1 MTSIQV
7 YGIPTCG
14 TCKKAI
20 QWLEAQAISHEFVNT
35 KERPPS
41 QAQIAS
47 WVASLGDKSM
57 RNTSGQSYRALGE
70 VKDTWTEAEWVTA
83 FSDDVMLL
91 KRPIFVK
98 DGKAIAVGF
107 RDIMEIKELLIKTP

>member
-1 MTSIQV
+1 MTLVQV

-14 TCKKAI
+14 TCKKAL
-20 QWLEAQAISHEFVNT
+20 QWLDTQQISYEFINT
-35 KERPPS
+35 KEQPPS
-41 QAQIAS
+41 PIQIAS
-47 WVASLGDKSM
+47 WVKVLGGRSM

-70 VKDTWTEAEWVTA
+70 VKDTWNEAQWVSA

-98 DGKAIAVGF
+98 DGMAIAVGF
-107 RDIMEIKELLIKTP
+107 RDLAKITAGLATS

>member
-1 MTSIQV
+1 MTPIQV

-14 TCKKAI
+14 TCKKAL
-20 QWLEAQAISHEFVNT
+20 QWLDVQQVSYEFINT
-35 KERPPS
+35 KEQPPS

-47 WVASLGDKSM
+47 WVKVLGDRSM

-70 VKDTWTEAEWVTA
+70 VKDTWNETEWVKA

-98 DGKAIAVGF
+98 DGIAITVGF
-107 RDIMEIKELLIKTP
+107 RDLAKIKASLEI